1 LVERR
6 HMEIVSFKDVEEA
19 YKRVKPYIHRT
30 PVLTSQT
37 FNNMTQKELYFKCE
51 NLQKIG
57 AFKFRGACNAI
68 FSLSDEEARKGV
80 ITHSSGNHAQAL
92 ALAAKLRG
100 IKAHVVMPSNAPQ
113 SKKDAVAQYGATI
126 VYSEPTVQ
134 SREEICSKVQEELG
148 SIFIAPYDNLKII
161 AGQGT
166 TAVELLQDVPNLDA
180 IVVPVSGGGLLS
192 GICVAAKAIKPN
204 ILIFGAEPS
213 GADDAQRS
221 LLSGER
227 VIQTNPQTF
236 CDGLRASLGV
246 YTWPIIKE
254 KCSAIFTVTDEEI
267 RQAMFLL
274 WERMKIVVEPSGSI
288 GFAVVLKDEI
298 KQKYPHVK
306 KIGIIL
312 SGGNLDLKDWSWSSK
327 L

>member
-1 LVERR
+1 VTL
-6 HMEIVSFKDVEEA
+6 KDVEEA
-19 YKRVKPYIHRT
+19 HKLIKPYIHRT

-37 FNNMTQKELYFKCE
+37 FNNMTHLELYFKCE
-51 NLQKIG
+51 NLQKMG

-68 FSLSDEEARKGV
+68 LSLSNEEASKGV

-92 ALAAKLRG
+92 ALAAKMRG
-100 IKAHVVMPSNAPQ
+100 IPSRVIMPFNAPQ
-113 SKKDAVAQYGATI
+113 SKKDAVSQYGAAI
-126 VYSEPTVQ
+126 VYSPTVQ
-134 SREEICSKVQEELG
+134 SREEVCRKVQKETG
-148 SIFIAPYDNLKII
+148 NVYVAPYDNLKVI

-166 TAVELLQDVPNLDA
+166 AAVELLQDVPNLDA

-192 GICVAAKAIKPN
+192 GICVAAKAIKPD
-204 ILIFGAEPS
+204 IHIFGAEPS

-221 LLSGER
+221 LLVGER
-227 VIQTNPQTF
+227 ILQTNPNTF

-246 YTWPIIKE
+246 HTWPIIKD
-254 KCSAIFTVTDEEI
+254 KCSAIFTATDEEV

-298 KQKYPHVK
+298 KKKYPQVQ

-312 SGGNLDLKDWSWSSK
+312 SGGNLDLKDWSWTSK